1 MITSEIQKQRY
12 IYYRCTKK
20 RGECKEPFLWEEALV
35 KQIDGAIDKVGI
47 NNRLKK
53 FLLGKIDEE
62 SRVDFARS
70 SPTIAINN
78 RIGEIDKKLDIL
90 LDGYISEVVGETE
103 YKRKKSSLLNER
115 LRLKEKLSD
124 LDSKG
129 KGWLELSALRR

>member
-1 MITSEIQKQRY
+1 M
-12 IYYRCTKK
+12 
-20 RGECKEPFLWEEALV
+20 
-35 KQIDGAIDKVGI
+35 
-47 NNRLKK
+47 
-53 FLLGKIDEE
+53 LGKIDEE